1 MELLLYF
8 LIVMI
13 FLFLGEWISSLS
25 KAYIPSVFVTAVLF
39 VIGFWTILPKDIV
52 TKANFGLNFAAVC
65 VPLLLVHLGTMM
77 DLKQLL
83 SQWKAV
89 VVALAGTLGTMIL
102 TLSIG
107 TFIFD
112 WHTVVAAVPPL
123 TGGIVSVALMSD
135 GLKTAGLTTLVAI
148 PVAMFI
154 THSVI
159 GYPLTSFM
167 LKKEGERLLK
177 QPDIKKDEQNK
188 TDDSLKAVE
197 QNKERKPIINEK
209 YQTAAFLLAKTGAVA
224 LLAVLIAKLT
234 KDVINSNVI
243 ALILGVIFHQL
254 GFLEKQ
260 ILVKAKVFNWLM
272 YGLLAYVFSQLS
284 STTPKVLSGILIQI
298 IVLIILGIIGM
309 YITSAILAKPFKMS
323 RPMAF
328 ATSLTALF
336 GFPAD
341 YIVTNE
347 VVSNLTSNEQERN
360 YLLDNMLPKMLV
372 GGFATVS
379 VASIIIT
386 TIFIKLL

>member
-8 LIVMI
+8 LIVMV

-39 VIGFWTILPKDIV
+39 VIGFWTIVPKDIV
-52 TKANFGLNFAAVC
+52 TKANFGPDFAAIC

-102 TLSIG
+102 TLTIG
-107 TFIFD
+107 TLIFD

-135 GLKTAGLTTLVAI
+135 GLKNAGLTALVAI

-159 GYPLTSFM
+159 GYPLTSIM
-167 LKKEGERLLK
+167 LKKEGKRLLSS
-177 QPDIKKDEQNK
+177 PGIKSNQNYK
-188 TDDSLKAVE
+188 TNKNQKPIKE
-197 QNKERKPIINEK
+197 TKERQPIINEK

-224 LLAVLIAKLT
+224 LLAIFIAKLT
-234 KDVINSNVI
+234 KDVINSNVV
-243 ALILGVIFHQL
+243 ALILGVIFHQI

-260 ILVKAKVFNWLM
+260 ILYKAKVFNWLM

-284 STTPKVLSGILIQI
+284 TTTPKVLSGIIIQI

-309 YITSAILAKPFKMS
+309 YITSALLAKPLKMS

-347 VVSNLTSNEQERN
+347 VVSNLTNKEHERE

>member
-8 LIVMI
+8 LIVMV

-39 VIGFWTILPKDIV
+39 VIGFWTIVPKDIV
-52 TKANFGLNFAAVC
+52 TKANFGPNFAAIC

-102 TLSIG
+102 TLTIG

-135 GLKTAGLTTLVAI
+135 GLKSTGLTALVAI

-159 GYPLTSFM
+159 GYPLTSIM
-167 LKKEGERLLK
+167 LKKEGKRLLNS
-177 QPDIKKDEQNK
+177 PDIKSNQSYK
-188 TDDSLKAVE
+188 TKNDQKLGKE
-197 QNKERKPIINEK
+197 TKEREPIINSK

-224 LLAVLIAKLT
+224 LLAIFIAKLT

-243 ALILGVIFHQL
+243 ALILGVIFHQI

-260 ILVKAKVFNWLM
+260 ILNKAKVFNWLM

-284 STTPKVLSGILIQI
+284 TTTPKVLSGIIIQI

-309 YITSAILAKPFKMS
+309 YITSALLAKPLKMS
-323 RPMAF
+323 GSMAF

-347 VVSNLTSNEQERN
+347 VVSNLTNKEHERE

>member
-8 LIVMI
+8 LIVMV

-39 VIGFWTILPKDIV
+39 VIGFWTIVPKDIV
-52 TKANFGLNFAAVC
+52 TKANFGPNFAAIC

-102 TLSIG
+102 TLTIG
-107 TFIFD
+107 TLIFD

-123 TGGIVSVALMSD
+123 TGGIVSVALMSE
-135 GLKTAGLTTLVAI
+135 GLKNAGLTALVAI

-159 GYPLTSFM
+159 GYPLTSIM
-167 LKKEGERLLK
+167 LKKEGKRLLSNPGIESNQNYK
-177 QPDIKKDEQNK
+177 TNKNQKPIKE
-188 TDDSLKAVE
+188 T
-197 QNKERKPIINEK
+197 KERQPIINEK

-224 LLAVLIAKLT
+224 LLAIFIAKLT
-234 KDVINSNVI
+234 KDVINSNVV
-243 ALILGVIFHQL
+243 ALILGVIFHQI

-260 ILVKAKVFNWLM
+260 ILNKAKVFNWLM

-284 STTPKVLSGILIQI
+284 TTTPKVLSGIIIQI
-298 IVLIILGIIGM
+298 IVLIILGIVGM
-309 YITSAILAKPFKMS
+309 YITSALLAKPLKMS

-347 VVSNLTSNEQERN
+347 VVSNLTNKEHERE

>member
-52 TKANFGLNFAAVC
+52 TKANFGPNFAAVC

-112 WHTVVAAVPPL
+112 WHTVVAAVPSL

-260 ILVKAKVFNWLM
+260 ILVKAKVFNWLI

>member
-8 LIVMI
+8 LIVMV

-39 VIGFWTILPKDIV
+39 VIGFWTIVPKDIV
-52 TKANFGLNFAAVC
+52 TKANFGPNFAAIC

-102 TLSIG
+102 TLTIG

-135 GLKTAGLTTLVAI
+135 GLKSTGLTALVAI

-159 GYPLTSFM
+159 GYPLTSIM
-167 LKKEGERLLK
+167 LKKEGKRLLNS
-177 QPDIKKDEQNK
+177 PDIKSNQRFK
-188 TDDSLKAVE
+188 TKNDQKLGKE
-197 QNKERKPIINEK
+197 TKEREPIINSK

-224 LLAVLIAKLT
+224 LLAIFIAKLT

-243 ALILGVIFHQL
+243 ALILGVIFHQI

-260 ILVKAKVFNWLM
+260 ILNKAKVFNWLM

-284 STTPKVLSGILIQI
+284 TTTPKVLSGIIIQI

-309 YITSAILAKPFKMS
+309 YITSALLAKPLKMS
-323 RPMAF
+323 GPMAF

-347 VVSNLTSNEQERN
+347 VVSNLTNKEHERE